1 MDVTHRSPCPHCRDK
16 GGDYDGDNLCWYED
30 GHGYCFAC
38 QTWYPAEGQE
48 TGERKERTTRMS
60 KNLLPDGEYQ
70 ALAKRKLNANTLT
83 KFGYSI
89 SELNGQPVHIAP
101 YYDQQGELCAQHIRF
116 PDKSF
121 IWRGAAK
128 GVQMFG
134 QHLWKEGGKRIVI
147 TEGEIDAM
155 TVSQLQDNKW
165 AVVSLPSGVGSA
177 VKSVTDNLEYLES
190 FENVILCFDNDEPG
204 RDATQKVAPLFTPGK
219 VQICVL
225 PLKDASDMM
234 QAGRGAEVIQCL
246 WQAKTFRPDGIVAAK
261 DLLEELLT
269 EPPKGYTTPYP
280 KLNEMLQGVRKGE
293 LFLATAGSGIGKS
306 TLIHEIARHF
316 VKEHGLTVGIMA
328 LEESKKRTLERYVG
342 MELNIPIHAPKGR
355 AQVTKEQL
363 TEAFNTVAQGD
374 KLWFYDHF
382 GSTDIENLLTKIRY
396 MIKALRIDFLV
407 LDHISIVVSGLSTD
421 EGERKTIDMLMT
433 ALRSLIE
440 ETGVGVL
447 AIVHL
452 KRPDK
457 GKSYNEGRQVSLTDL
472 RGSGSLEQLSDV
484 VVALERNQQDEN
496 NSDLALVRVLKSRLI
511 GVVGTCDVLRYYHDT
526 GRLLP
531 VADGERF
538 FKDDGN
544 AYAPAP
550 AEVETAKEG
559 ERDF

>member
-1 MDVTHRSPCPHCRDK
+1 MDVTHRTPCPHCRDK

-30 GHGYCFAC
+30 GHGFCFAC
-38 QTWYPAEGQE
+38 QTWFPAEGHDG
-48 TGERKERTTRMS
+48 GERKERTTRMS
-60 KNLLPDGEYQ
+60 KNLLPDGEFK
-70 ALAKRKLNANTLT
+70 ALAKRKLTANTLA

-89 SELNGQPVHIAP
+89 SELNGQGIHIAP
-101 YYDQQGELCAQHIRF
+101 YYDQHGELCAQHIRF

-134 QHLWKEGGKRIVI
+134 QHLWREGGKRIVI

-155 TVSQLQDNKW
+155 SVSQLQDNKW

-204 RDATQKVAPLFTPGK
+204 RDAVQKVAPLFTPGR
-219 VQICVL
+219 VQIAVL

-246 WQAKTFRPDGIVAAK
+246 WQAKTYRPDGIVSAK
-261 DLLEELLT
+261 DLLDDLLT
-269 EPPKGYTTPYP
+269 DPPKGYTTPYP

-363 TEAFNTVAQGD
+363 TEAFNTVAAGD

-382 GSTDIENLLTKIRY
+382 GSTDIDNLLTKIRY
-396 MIKALRIDFLV
+396 MIKALNIDFLV
-407 LDHISIVVSGLSTD
+407 LDHISIVVSGISTD

-440 ETGVGVL
+440 ETGVGIL

-496 NSDLALVRVLKSRLI
+496 ASDLALIRVLKSRLI
-511 GVVGTCDVLRYYHDT
+511 GFVGTCDTLRYYHDT

-531 VADGERF
+531 CDEGERY
-538 FKDDGN
+538 FKDEGD

-550 AEVETAKEG
+550 VETPQAKDG
-559 ERDF
+559 ESDF